1 MKERTVILEETFR
14 KLAEEKKFS
23 SLRDLMQ
30 TLYPADIAAI
40 LEDMPENLRP
50 AIFRLLPKDLAA
62 DTFVEMDGD
71 IKEDLIRAFSDTE
84 LKAVIEELYLD
95 DAVDLIEE
103 MPANM
108 VRRILSQADADTRK
122 QINEILKYPDDSAGS
137 VMTTEFVALFPTMTA
152 ADAIAEIRATGVDKE
167 TINTCYI
174 IDEKLHLQG
183 TVTIRSL
190 ILANP
195 AASCESL
202 MTAEPVSVTT
212 LTDQET
218 AVQTMSKYDITSL
231 PVVDAENRMVGIIT
245 VDDALDIMEE
255 EASEDIAK
263 MAAITP
269 SDKPYLKT
277 GVLEIWKNRIPWLL
291 LLMISGT
298 FTGIVISRFEDALT
312 LVSVLTAYIPMMM
325 DTGGNSGSQ
334 ASVTIIRGLSL
345 NELEFKDIFRV
356 MWKECRV
363 AALCGAVLSGANFIK
378 LMFFDRRFI
387 NPDVTMPIALTI
399 CLAMFCT
406 VIIAK
411 LVGCTLPLLAKKA
424 RLDPAVMASPFITTI
439 VDVLSLLVLFSL
451 ATMILHIG

>member
-1 MKERTVILEETFR
+1 MKERTEILIETFR
-14 KLAEEKKFS
+14 RLAEEKKYA
-23 SLRDLMQ
+23 SLRDLLQ

-40 LEDMPENLRP
+40 LSQLPEKYMC

-62 DTFVEMDGD
+62 DTFVEMESDVKETL
-71 IKEDLIRAFSDTE
+71 IKSFSDSE
-84 LKAVIEELYLD
+84 LKAVIDEMYMD

-103 MPANM
+103 MPAGM

-122 QINEILKYPDDSAGS
+122 QINEILKYKDDSAGS
-137 VMTTEFVALFPTMTA
+137 VMTTEFVALKPDMTA
-152 ADAIAEIRATGVDKE
+152 SEAIAQIRATGVDKE

-174 IDEKLHLQG
+174 IDDKYHLVG
-183 TVTIRSL
+183 TVTIRQL
-190 ILANP
+190 ILAEP
-195 AASCESL
+195 SERCGAL
-202 MTAEPVSVTT
+202 MTAEPISVNTND
-212 LTDQET
+212 DQET
-218 AVQTMSKYDITSL
+218 AVQQMSKYNFSSL
-231 PVVDAENRMVGIIT
+231 PVVDAENRLVGIIT

-277 GVLEIWKNRIPWLL
+277 GVFEIWKNRIPWLL

-298 FTGIVISRFEDALT
+298 FTGIVISRFEDALA
-312 LVSVLTAYIPMMM
+312 LVTVLTAYIPMMM

-356 MWKECRV
+356 MWKEFRV
-363 AALCGAVLSGANFIK
+363 SALCGAVLALANFAK
-378 LMFFDRRFI
+378 LMLFDRRFI
-387 NPDVTMPIALTI
+387 NPDITMPIAATI

-411 LVGCTLPLLAKKA
+411 LVGCTLPMLAKKA
-424 RLDPAVMASPFITTI
+424 KLDPAVMASPFITTI
-439 VDVLSLLVLFSL
+439 VDVLSLLILFQL
-451 ATMILHIG
+451 ATRILHL